1 MYIELC
7 GNTNNLNSRGLFNR
21 KKFCFALRA
30 KPKCKPMDFTFWRL
44 IIVRVYCF
52 SVQVLRVH
60 FFGGLSYPPRGE
72 SGVGELSMRILQ
84 YLVNEKVKYL

>member
-1 MYIELC
+1 M
-7 GNTNNLNSRGLFNR
+7 
-21 KKFCFALRA
+21 K
-30 KPKCKPMDFTFWRL
+30 
-44 IIVRVYCF
+44 VYYF

>member
-1 MYIELC
+1 MYIEFC
-7 GNTNNLNSRGLFNR
+7 GNTNNLNTRGLFNR

-44 IIVRVYCF
+44 IVVRVYCF

-60 FFGGLSYPPRGE
+60 FL
-72 SGVGELSMRILQ
+72 VA
-84 YLVNEKVKYL
+84 YLMLGAGKAGWGSLA

>member
-1 MYIELC
+1 M
-7 GNTNNLNSRGLFNR
+7 
-21 KKFCFALRA
+21 K
-30 KPKCKPMDFTFWRL
+30 
-44 IIVRVYCF
+44 VYYF

-84 YLVNEKVKYL
+84 YLVNEKVKYLQMVLYQEILEASIRPFSKQTLSNYSG